1 MSHLLKSTRRN
12 IMITNV
18 IYVERLGIS
27 KRIVQNAKIGLKR
40 KGFITTRTTRPN
52 EKFVFMGN
60 RVKVPVEAVGTYRLI
75 LDTGHHLD
83 LFETLYVPN
92 ISRNLVSLSK
102 LDVGGYSFKFGNE
115 CFSLRSSHLDVI
127 GYSNSDFAGCI
138 DTRKSTFGYV
148 YLLVGGAISWKS
160 AKQTV
165 IVASTMEAEFVACFE
180 ATVHAKWLRNFI
192 SGLGLSTV
200 LSNR

>member
-12 IMITNV
+12 IMITDV
-18 IYVERLGIS
+18 ISVERLGIS

-102 LDVGGYSFKFGNE
+102 LDVAGYSFKFGNE
-115 CFSLRSSHLDVI
+115 CFS
-127 GYSNSDFAGCI
+127 
-138 DTRKSTFGYV
+138 
-148 YLLVGGAISWKS
+148 
-160 AKQTV
+160 
-165 IVASTMEAEFVACFE
+165 
-180 ATVHAKWLRNFI
+180 
-192 SGLGLSTV
+192 
-200 LSNR
+200 